1 MNSLAIILQSTD
13 LFYSSFLLPLWL
25 IRTKLTTYTRC
36 WPFLLKF
43 KMNNQCWSLNSNKQ
57 SGGRVVLLENILN
70 QEMTHAIVHI
80 SDLFSL
86 LSFIQR
92 KQTTSIRSKYKT
104 NSRRLDSDL
113 ELGDYSLELHCLLHS
128 YKLVLSF
135 KASGSNPVTCSLVQI
150 MRSKNLALIIPSSC
164 GAVYYANC

>member
-1 MNSLAIILQSTD
+1 
-13 LFYSSFLLPLWL
+13 
-25 IRTKLTTYTRC
+25 
-36 WPFLLKF
+36 
-43 KMNNQCWSLNSNKQ
+43 
-57 SGGRVVLLENILN
+57 
-70 QEMTHAIVHI
+70 MTHAIVHITDI

-92 KQTTSIRSKYKT
+92 KPTTSIRSKYKT

-113 ELGDYSLELHCLLHS
+113 ELGDYSLELYCLLHS

-150 MRSKNLALIIPSSC
+150 MRSKNLTLIIPSSC

>member
-1 MNSLAIILQSTD
+1 M
-13 LFYSSFLLPLWL
+13 
-25 IRTKLTTYTRC
+25 
-36 WPFLLKF
+36 
-43 KMNNQCWSLNSNKQ
+43 
-57 SGGRVVLLENILN
+57 LENILQ

-113 ELGDYSLELHCLLHS
+113 ELGDYSLELYCLLRS

-135 KASGSNPVTCSLVQI
+135 KGRGSNSVTCSLVQI
-150 MRSKNLALIIPSSC
+150 MRSKNLTLIIPSSC
-164 GAVYYANC
+164 GAVYYTNCQGYCESVDKSRASQCPSTLIFEFHFFVLHFFLK